1 MEAILMAISH
11 SSRAGSA
18 LSLGAAAILLVASA
32 GAAHAAVTVIGGG
45 MAQACSQAAVS
56 GESDVKF
63 EKICTEALE
72 SEFMVAR
79 DRAGTY
85 VNRGVLKLRRGDYQ
99 QASQDFSSA
108 ARVMPEMAEAY
119 VNRGAASIGQ
129 HHYAESLTDINKAL
143 ALGVEE
149 PAKAYYNRALAY
161 EGLDDAKSAYF
172 DYRKAIE
179 IQPGWNAPKEQLTR
193 FSVSHRDG
201 S

>member
-1 MEAILMAISH
+1 MQRAKISR
-11 SSRAGSA
+11 SGLGLRLATVVVAAVTGSA
-18 LSLGAAAILLVASA
+18 AASQ
-32 GAAHAAVTVIGGG
+32 AAVTVIGGG
-45 MAQACSQAAVS
+45 MAQACSVAAIT
-56 GESDVKF
+56 GQSDFKA
-63 EKICTEALE
+63 EKLCTDALDT
-72 SEFMVAR
+72 EFLDMR

-85 VNRGVLKLRRGDYQ
+85 VNRGVLKLRRGDYK
-99 QASQDFSSA
+99 QASMDFDSA
-108 ARVMPEMAEAY
+108 AKVMPSMGEAY

-129 HHYAESLTDINKAL
+129 RHYAEGLTDINKAL

-172 DYRKAIE
+172 DYQKAIE
-179 IQPGWNAPKEQLTR
+179 IQPDWNAPKEQLTR